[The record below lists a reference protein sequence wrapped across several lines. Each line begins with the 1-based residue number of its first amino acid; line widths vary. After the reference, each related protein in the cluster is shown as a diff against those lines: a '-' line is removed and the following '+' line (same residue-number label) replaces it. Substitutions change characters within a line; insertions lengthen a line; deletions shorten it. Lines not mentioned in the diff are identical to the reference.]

1 MILDR
6 VYVTLSQIGCNPSCI
21 RTPIVWWYYSV
32 DSSHLEL
39 WKSTPLKKALRA
51 ASLPIAYLANER
63 AGNVTDR
70 SWQVDQDIRCKA
82 IMTLCRMISAWPLG
96 HSQSL
101 TISRGN

>member
-6 VYVTLSQIGCNPSCI
+6 VYVTLSQIGCNPSCN
-21 RTPIVWWYYSV
+21 RTPIVLV
-32 DSSHLEL
+32 VLDSSHLEL

-82 IMTLCRMISAWPLG
+82 IMTLCR
-96 HSQSL
+96 
-101 TISRGN
+101 